1 METRNLTCIGCPM
14 GCPLTVKIEN
24 GTVLSVEGNTCK
36 RGAIY
41 GKKEVTDPTRIV
53 TTTVHV
59 SGGVENMVSVKTQSD
74 MPKDKIFDC
83 IHALKNITVSAPVH
97 IGDVILK
104 DIAHT
109 GVAIIATKNVQII
122 LLNMYFSSVLYKTLP
137 ALLIWRFPKAY
148 YIFTIFFIVYEV
160 RFPILNKMFRIIA

>member
-1 METRNLTCIGCPM
+1 MAVQWAAAYSENR
-14 GCPLTVKIEN
+14 N

-74 MPKDKIFDC
+74 IPKDKIFDC
-83 IHALKNITVSAPVH
+83 IHALK
-97 IGDVILK
+97 
-104 DIAHT
+104 
-109 GVAIIATKNVQII
+109 I
-122 LLNMYFSSVLYKTLP
+122 LLFLHLCISEM
-137 ALLIWRFPKAY
+137 
-148 YIFTIFFIVYEV
+148 
-160 RFPILNKMFRIIA
+160 

>member
-74 MPKDKIFDC
+74 IPKDKIFDC

-104 DIAHT
+104 DVAHT
-109 GVAIIATKNVQII
+109 GVAFIATKNV
-122 LLNMYFSSVLYKTLP
+122 
-137 ALLIWRFPKAY
+137 
-148 YIFTIFFIVYEV
+148 E
-160 RFPILNKMFRIIA
+160 

>member
-24 GTVLSVEGNTCK
+24 RTVLSVEGNTCK

-74 MPKDKIFDC
+74 IPKDKIFDC

-97 IGDVILK
+97 IGDVIRIQVLPSSQLK
-104 DIAHT
+104 
-109 GVAIIATKNVQII
+109 
-122 LLNMYFSSVLYKTLP
+122 MSSKS
-137 ALLIWRFPKAY
+137 IQFH
-148 YIFTIFFIVYEV
+148 
-160 RFPILNKMFRIIA
+160 

>member
-1 METRNLTCIGCPM
+1 MEEKKLTCICCPM
-14 GCPLTVKIEN
+14 GCQLQVTIRDGQVEK
-24 GTVLSVEGNTCK
+24 VEGNTCK

-74 MPKDKIFDC
+74 IPKDKIFDC
-83 IHALKNITVSAPVH
+83 IHSLKNITVSAPVH

-104 DIAHT
+104 DVAHT
-109 GVAIIATKNVQII
+109 GVAIIATKNV
-122 LLNMYFSSVLYKTLP
+122 
-137 ALLIWRFPKAY
+137 
-148 YIFTIFFIVYEV
+148 E
-160 RFPILNKMFRIIA
+160 